1 MSAIIRL
8 VPAHDYEIL
17 EKYLEDGVI
26 LIPTDVA
33 KTLFGKD
40 AQKLDDVELLDY
52 NFGGEP
58 DVYADTVCSASHYA
72 VDQILSELKFIQDN
86 DL

>member
-8 VPAHDYEIL
+8 VPTQDYEIL
-17 EKYLEDGVI
+17 KKYLEDAVI
-26 LIPTDVA
+26 LIPTGVA

-72 VDQILSELKFIQDN
+72 VDL
-86 DL
+86 